1 MAVDFEKINSY
12 REKIQ
17 PRDNT
22 RVSKIPFLILKKE
35 KEEEA
40 KQDQKLQPRD
50 NTVIYSKPE
59 PKLKEEFKPSTQN
72 KDNKT
77 FLSPMPNRSAALD
90 EQAKVNAIKNEVYN
104 NLERTKYANF
114 WTVPYAGFSG
124 KQAFDLGTNLVKEGT
139 YTGVLEGVT
148 PIINKLIGKGINKIL
163 PKKSAKYSNSITQFK
178 ETSLADNVDAFENAM
193 DDVYKEIYLGDGV
206 TLKIPGSKSSDL
218 NINPKIM
225 ERIKNLGLEP
235 AKYSQTIVD
244 KYINTAP
251 EMLTMFD
258 KNGGARILSN
268 YKNKPFSYEEIQRL
282 ANDMKSAGN
291 VGGYFNG
298 NIIVSHNS
306 PTTFST
312 LSPEAIRFDTFHE
325 AAHRLYE
332 LLRINPDVQT
342 GNYAALNPNHP
353 IGKLLKGLL
362 NQSNDWVKSGEE
374 LGADL
379 WGWRGAKKIGFGDL
393 TDEQVK
399 MALEEPLITR
409 HFSNE
414 ALTNKLDLI
423 KEAIKKMPAVMTG
436 IIGANE
442 LNKKK

>member
-104 NLERTKYANF
+104 DLERTKYANF

-148 PIINKLIGKGINKIL
+148 PIINKLLGKGLGKLTQKKTFNNLENSSGNTFIKKEDAQKAFEEAKSISEMFFDSPVIRETSKHNRELYQKLNKVDRFGDDLVEYRKLLNKRKVGSNITYFD
-163 PKKSAKYSNSITQFK
+163 PADKDMARIGRTNSINGIDQIQLN
-178 ETSLADNVDAFENAM
+178 LANPQTYNHAVNN
-193 DDVYKEIYLGDGV
+193 YLHEFLHHGYYGDGV
-206 TLKIPGSKSSDL
+206 LGHPNKNYIDRFLQMKRNKLYKPENQLDPEWADYLLDPRINEGATNIIDLGRDLGLQLGQKYPGKDKVLELLQSYTGRKRFVRDALDLSTTPHIKRVWDAMTGKYFTIPAIGVGAATLKV
-218 NINPKIM
+218 
-225 ERIKNLGLEP
+225 E
-235 AKYSQTIVD
+235 
-244 KYINTAP
+244 
-251 EMLTMFD
+251 
-258 KNGGARILSN
+258 
-268 YKNKPFSYEEIQRL
+268 NK
-282 ANDMKSAGN
+282 
-291 VGGYFNG
+291 
-298 NIIVSHNS
+298 
-306 PTTFST
+306 
-312 LSPEAIRFDTFHE
+312 
-325 AAHRLYE
+325 
-332 LLRINPDVQT
+332 
-342 GNYAALNPNHP
+342 
-353 IGKLLKGLL
+353 
-362 NQSNDWVKSGEE
+362 
-374 LGADL
+374 
-379 WGWRGAKKIGFGDL
+379 
-393 TDEQVK
+393 
-399 MALEEPLITR
+399 
-409 HFSNE
+409 
-414 ALTNKLDLI
+414 
-423 KEAIKKMPAVMTG
+423 
-436 IIGANE
+436 
-442 LNKKK
+442 

>member
-104 NLERTKYANF
+104 NLERAKYANF

-148 PIINKLIGKGINKIL
+148 PIINKLLGKGLGKL
-163 PKKSAKYSNSITQFK
+163 TQKKTFNNLENSSGNTFIKK
-178 ETSLADNVDAFENAM
+178 EDAQKAFEEA
-193 DDVYKEIYLGDGV
+193 
-206 TLKIPGSKSSDL
+206 KS
-218 NINPKIM
+218 I
-225 ERIKNLGLEP
+225 
-235 AKYSQTIVD
+235 
-244 KYINTAP
+244 
-251 EMLTMFD
+251 
-258 KNGGARILSN
+258 
-268 YKNKPFSYEEIQRL
+268 
-282 ANDMKSAGN
+282 
-291 VGGYFNG
+291 
-298 NIIVSHNS
+298 
-306 PTTFST
+306 
-312 LSPEAIRFDTFHE
+312 
-325 AAHRLYE
+325 
-332 LLRINPDVQT
+332 
-342 GNYAALNPNHP
+342 
-353 IGKLLKGLL
+353 
-362 NQSNDWVKSGEE
+362 
-374 LGADL
+374 
-379 WGWRGAKKIGFGDL
+379 
-393 TDEQVK
+393 
-399 MALEEPLITR
+399 
-409 HFSNE
+409 
-414 ALTNKLDLI
+414 
-423 KEAIKKMPAVMTG
+423 
-436 IIGANE
+436 
-442 LNKKK
+442 